1 MNSLYESYQNQ
12 RQQQQG
18 STGFNLNSALQNV
31 MNFISP
37 YGMDPETFARNLMK
51 NNQMTQAQFESYRQ
65 IANQLTGKNL

>member
-18 STGFNLNSALQNV
+18 GTGFNLNAVLQNV

>member
-12 RQQQQG
+12 QQQRQG
-18 STGFNLNSALQNV
+18 GPGFNLNSVLQNV